1 MDFSKTVTNLP
12 DDIKIHVKLKIAL
25 LWVSVTLCYLYGDY
39 FELYVP
45 QKAAGLIS
53 GQNLLDSP
61 LKLFAASV
69 LLAIPAV
76 MIFLSVILKPRINRL
91 LNIIF
96 GIFFTV
102 IMLLVAINSLT
113 AWRAFYIFLALVEST
128 LTALI
133 TWYAFTWP
141 TKKIILI

>member
-1 MDFSKTVTNLP
+1 MDLNKTVTNYP
-12 DDIKIHVKLKIAL
+12 DDIIIHVKLKIAL

-39 FELYVP
+39 FELYIP

-76 MIFLSVILKPRINRL
+76 MVFLSVVLKARLNRWLNLIL
-91 LNIIF
+91 
-96 GIFFTV
+96 GIFFTL
-102 IMLLVAINSLT
+102 IMLLIAINSFT
-113 AWRAFYIFLALVEST
+113 AWRAFYVFLALVEST

-133 TWYAFTWP
+133 TWYAFTWSA
-141 TKKIILI
+141 KK

>member
-1 MDFSKTVTNLP
+1 MNISNTSRSQF
-12 DDIKIHVKLKIAL
+12 DDLKIHVKIKIAL

-45 QKAAGLIS
+45 QKVAGFIS

-76 MIFLSVILKPRINRL
+76 MVFLSVILKPRFNRL

-102 IMLLVAINSLT
+102 IMLLIAINSFT
-113 AWRAFYIFLALVEST
+113 AWRAFYVFLALVEST

-133 TWYAFTWP
+133 TWYAFKWP
-141 TKKIILI
+141 TK

>member
-1 MDFSKTVTNLP
+1 MDLNKTVTNYP

-76 MIFLSVILKPRINRL
+76 MVFLSVVLKARINRW
-91 LNIIF
+91 LNIIL

-102 IMLLVAINSLT
+102 IMLLIAINSFT
-113 AWRAFYIFLALVEST
+113 AWRAFYVFLALVEST

-133 TWYAFTWP
+133 TWYAFTWSA
-141 TKKIILI
+141 KS